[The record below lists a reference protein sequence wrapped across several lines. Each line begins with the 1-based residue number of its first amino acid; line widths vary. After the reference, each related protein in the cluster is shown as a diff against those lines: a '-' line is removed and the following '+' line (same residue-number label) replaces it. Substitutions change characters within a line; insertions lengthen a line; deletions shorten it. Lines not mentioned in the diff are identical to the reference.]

1 MKAPNRNPDTFAAWM
16 KALSS
21 PARVRI
27 AQMIENKAL
36 CVKAIAARLDISQPA
51 VSQHLRVLR
60 HAGLVMPE
68 KRGYYVHYRLNK
80 HTLARCLRQLNRLV
94 SGPRRNRHNQNR

>member
-1 MKAPNRNPDTFAAWM
+1 MRTPKPNSDELATWM

-27 AQMIENKAL
+27 AQMIETKAL
-36 CVKAIAARLDISQPA
+36 CVSAIAARLEMSQPA

-60 HAGLVMPE
+60 HAGLVIPE

-80 HTLARCLRQLNRLV
+80 HTLARCLRVLHSLV
-94 SGPRRNRHNQNR
+94 SGPRRNRHNQKR

>member
-1 MKAPNRNPDTFAAWM
+1 MKAPKPNSDQVATWM

-27 AQMIENKAL
+27 AQMIQNKAL
-36 CVKAIAARLDISQPA
+36 CVKAIAARLNMSQPA

-60 HAGLVMPE
+60 HAGLVIPE
-68 KRGYYVHYRLNK
+68 KRGYYVHYRLDQL
-80 HTLARCLRQLNRLV
+80 TLARCLRQLHSLV
-94 SGPRRNRHNQNR
+94 SGPRRNRHDQKR